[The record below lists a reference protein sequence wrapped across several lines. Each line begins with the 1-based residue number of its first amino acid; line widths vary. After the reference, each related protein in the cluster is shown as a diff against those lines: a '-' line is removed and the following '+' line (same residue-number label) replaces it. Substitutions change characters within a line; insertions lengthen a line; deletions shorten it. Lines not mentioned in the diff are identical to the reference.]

1 MSIYADLVKR
11 VSEGETFSI
20 NFEKRTMKVG
30 KEKVIDE
37 GNYDT
42 TKQLITSTYDPLD
55 VIEVLYTNY
64 KYSLPSERSES
75 RRKQYFKALSIEEI
89 PDERLFNT
97 ERREVARARLEGYV
111 LCSILN
117 GDLTWDE
124 TWGSWFYQSKIDPD
138 LVLLKKWIN

>member
-11 VSEGETFSI
+11 VSEGETFNI

-37 GNYDT
+37 GKYDT
-42 TKQLITSTYDPLD
+42 TKQLIISTYDPLD

-117 GDLTWDE
+117 GKLTWDE
-124 TWGSWFYQSKIDPD
+124 AWGSWFYASKIDPD
-138 LVLLKKWIN
+138 LVLLKKWIM

>member
-1 MSIYADLVKR
+1 MSIYTDLVKK

-37 GNYDT
+37 GKYDT
-42 TKQLITSTYDPLD
+42 TKQLIASTYDPLD

-75 RRKQYFKALSIEEI
+75 RRRQYFKALSIEEI

-97 ERREVARARLEGYV
+97 ERREVARARLEGYI

-138 LVLLKKWIN
+138 LVLLKKWMM

>member
-1 MSIYADLVKR
+1 MTIYNELIKR
-11 VSEGETFSI
+11 ISEGETFSI

-37 GNYDT
+37 GKYDT
-42 TKQLITSTYDPLD
+42 TKQLIISTYDPLD

-97 ERREVARARLEGYV
+97 ERREVARARLEGYI

-138 LVLLKKWIN
+138 LVLLKKWMM

>member
-1 MSIYADLVKR
+1 MTIYNELIKR
-11 VSEGETFSI
+11 VSEGETFNI
-20 NFEKRTMKVG
+20 NFEKRIMKVG

-37 GNYDT
+37 GKYDT
-42 TKQLITSTYDPLD
+42 TKQLIISTYDPLD

-124 TWGSWFYQSKIDPD
+124 TWGSWFYQSKIDSG